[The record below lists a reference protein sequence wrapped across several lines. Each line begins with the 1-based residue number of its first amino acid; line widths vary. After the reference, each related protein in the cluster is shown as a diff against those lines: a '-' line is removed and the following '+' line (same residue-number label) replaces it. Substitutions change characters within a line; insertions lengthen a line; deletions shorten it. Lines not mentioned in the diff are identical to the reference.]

1 MVTSTL
7 HDLLIHMNFQSFH
20 VSLFGPSLTTLRL
33 AISCQV
39 CYPLVLARGF
49 TNGKKD
55 EHPRYQFEDGTSL
68 SRKEIEAIPA
78 ESRSV
83 AHWRC
88 LVDWELKKLR
98 PYVIVDPYDPSGLL
112 YLTYH
117 EYVVQAR
124 TYARAGTSFVVVAR
138 PETIKPKPSSSDQ
151 NIPPFPKYR
160 GRFVDSDLFV
170 PSLKCFLDLRE
181 WIQRNI
187 KFEAKTRTVSANDSN
202 IIGLVDIWAREV
214 LHLLSVKQP
223 GTKVEGVLPLA
234 LHLQKLLRHNGAAY
248 TIKRLKIYLF
258 VLNSYVG
265 ANKIASTSDFGLRIS
280 LSNGLPAFLPK
291 SVRESIRS
299 MNLDAIRLWASLFN
313 IYKALEGPHKI
324 SDLSTVTAPALDT
337 GSCSEWE
344 RFVEFCNSKKTD
356 GFLFALKSLL
366 GRNIPKWEYESGF
379 GTVISSSGANS
390 PHAMLSILWDAVAWG
405 RRGVNNHA
413 LAFAKLVG
421 DRKVVDLLKTL
432 HLQGEAAQAIWPA
445 TCMYYNGWGVNKRG
459 DGRVEDSSC
468 GSGDT
473 GKKVRGGGRNGP
485 SFDPSLVPDAAFLE
499 YKEKGFTHPDGSWRG
514 ATGLLTRMDG
524 EGYVSCL
531 RRFIR
536 SRSLADKHR
545 LSQQVFSWWP
555 REPILG
561 RLHAIEEAAGKVRI
575 VAICDYF
582 TQILCKGVHEYLFK
596 ILRLIPQDGTF
607 DQQKAV
613 DSFAKLGYKEIYSY
627 DLTAATDMIPSQL
640 YVEVLA
646 ALIGRPLAEAWM
658 RLLTDRDFLKPQD
671 HLAEQDEVPVS
682 DWSPYVR
689 YTRGQPM
696 GALSSWAGLAIVH
709 HAMVQYASFSAGLG
723 LAVAYRVLGDDIVI
737 AGKELAD
744 AYLRVCAS
752 FGIPVGI
759 HKSLVSKNGLLN
771 FASQTLL
778 GVDNISPVS
787 YKEVLSARTWAARLE
802 LAKRLCHRY
811 GTKGKSVSAATLRY
825 GCTYPMW
832 NHVRAELSGA
842 LPPFFSRFVRFVL
855 SNPLVKEDVTI
866 DHILN
871 WLEEISP
878 IPAGVSSIQKEE
890 FETAFKAELVGQIA
904 QHWSRIYEG
913 YQPGAKDGAD
923 GLPDRVIGFKEGM
936 KLNLSI
942 ADTYRGMVYWYLFEC
957 YKIQGKSL
965 YRKAQKV
972 YSSVMG
978 PVGFFEPGSVLR
990 VERVK
995 LADLLRA
1002 YVSLKATPKPI
1013 WLTDA
1018 NMAYVERVLL
1028 DARVSGEPEETKDHS
1043 ASRRGHTHVLEPKES
1058 MAGPIHELTLTIAER
1073 WGGLVP
1079 IAELASLPT
1088 SRRWWSHITTA
1099 LDSFLTKKAIIDASP
1114 CRLTTTQWLQRL
1126 FPTYW

>member
-1 MVTSTL
+1 V
-7 HDLLIHMNFQSFH
+7 
-20 VSLFGPSLTTLRL
+20 
-33 AISCQV
+33 
-39 CYPLVLARGF
+39 
-49 TNGKKD
+49 
-55 EHPRYQFEDGTSL
+55 
-68 SRKEIEAIPA
+68 
-78 ESRSV
+78 
-83 AHWRC
+83 

-124 TYARAGTSFVVVAR
+124 TYARAGTSFIVVAR
-138 PETIKPKPSSSDQ
+138 PETIKPKPTVNSNQ
-151 NIPPFPKYR
+151 KTPPFPKYR

-170 PSLKCFLDLRE
+170 PSFKCFLDLRE

-187 KFEAKTRTVSANDSN
+187 KFKAETRTVSADHSN

-234 LHLQKLLRHNGAAY
+234 LHLQKLLRHNGASY

-258 VLNSYVG
+258 TLNSYVG
-265 ANKIASTSDFGLRIS
+265 ANKIASTSDLGVRVK

-324 SDLSTVTAPALDT
+324 SDLSTVTAQALNT
-337 GSCSEWE
+337 EECGEWGN
-344 RFVEFCNSKKTD
+344 FVEFCNSKKS
-356 GFLFALKSLL
+356 GGLLKALETLI
-366 GRNIPKWEYESGF
+366 GRKLPTWEYESGF

-413 LAFAKLVG
+413 LAFAKLVK
-421 DRKVVDLLKTL
+421 DKKVVDLLKTL
-432 HLQGEAAQAIWPA
+432 HLQGEAAQAIWPS
-445 TCMYYNGWGVNKRG
+445 TCMYYNGWGENKWSSEGVQDTVASKSGARKSRVKG
-459 DGRVEDSSC
+459 DHQKE
-468 GSGDT
+468 
-473 GKKVRGGGRNGP
+473 GGP
-485 SFDPSLVPDAAFLE
+485 YFDPSQVPDAAFVE
-499 YKEKGFTHPDGSWRG
+499 YKTKGFVHPDGSLRKP
-514 ATGLLTRMDG
+514 TGILLRMDD

-536 SRSLADKHR
+536 DRKTAETHR

-555 REPILG
+555 RDPILG

-596 ILRLIPQDGTF
+596 ILGLIPQDGTF
-607 DQQKAV
+607 NQQKAV
-613 DSFAKLGYKEIYSY
+613 DSFAAMGFKDIYSY

-671 HLAEQDEVPVS
+671 HLAEQESSPVEN
-682 DWSPYVR
+682 WEPFVR

-787 YKEVLSARTWAARLE
+787 YKEVLSARTWSARLE

-811 GTKGKSVSAATLRY
+811 GTKGKSESAALLRY

-855 SNPLVKEDVTI
+855 SNPLIKEGTTI
-866 DHILN
+866 DDILK
-871 WLEEISP
+871 WVEEISP
-878 IPAGVSSIQKEE
+878 IPQNVSSIQKEE
-890 FETAFKAELVGQIA
+890 FETAFKAELVGQMA
-904 QHWSRIYEG
+904 QHWSKLYEG
-913 YQPGAKDGAD
+913 YQPGPKEVG
-923 GLPDRVIGFKEGM
+923 GVIPDRVIGFKEGL
-936 KLNLSI
+936 KLNLSV

-990 VERVK
+990 VGAVS
-995 LADLLRA
+995 LPVLLRA
-1002 YVSLKATPKPI
+1002 YLSLKATPKPI

-1018 NMAYVERVLL
+1018 NMAFVERVLL
-1028 DARVSGEPEETKDHS
+1028 DARDGGEMPDTQVGHS
-1043 ASRRGHTHVLEPKES
+1043 ASRSGHTTLATPKET

-1079 IAELASLPT
+1079 IAELARVPT
-1088 SRRWWSHITTA
+1088 SRRWWSHVTAA
-1099 LDSFLTKKAIIDASP
+1099 LDSFLSKKAIIDASP
-1114 CRLTTTQWLQRL
+1114 CRLTTAQWLQSL